1 VKIRG
6 QLVDRGALER
16 CIGEF
21 SGVIDYMIRVKKVD
35 PLDGLSEDLLNI
47 EVATSISGNTDAFC
61 LELAQSVKKQ
71 INVSP
76 AIEVVELNDLSIE
89 NVSIKTTKFR
99 DERK

>member
-1 VKIRG
+1 
-6 QLVDRGALER
+6 
-16 CIGEF
+16 
-21 SGVIDYMIRVKKVD
+21 
-35 PLDGLSEDLLNI
+35 
-47 EVATSISGNTDAFC
+47 